1 MNKSIKIRKVY
12 TELRHEMGGEVPS
25 SELLKS
31 ASDLVDLFD
40 DSEAG
45 VPVDIVEFID
55 ASNARVPVGHRNTS
69 YIFDEWP
76 LDRALS
82 DGGWQV
88 MRREASWGKEIF
100 YDDTM
105 DPEVI
110 AQVNSMT
117 MELYL

>member
-25 SELLKS
+25 SELLQS

-40 DSEAG
+40 DSNIG
-45 VPVDIVEFID
+45 IPV
-55 ASNARVPVGHRNTS
+55 SHRNAS
-69 YIFDEWP
+69 HIFEEWP

-88 MRREASWGKEIF
+88 MRRETSWVKELFQDELI
-100 YDDTM
+100 
-105 DPEVI
+105 DPQI
-110 AQVNSMT
+110 TAQINSMT
-117 MELYL
+117 MEVSL